1 MPVVEIHLI
10 EGYSDAEK
18 ERLGHALTA
27 AVQTVVPAP
36 PDAIIVMMHDLPASD
51 YMRGATRRTPAP
63 ALPDPQ
69 RVVRAY
75 LNAMEAR
82 ELDQARGYL
91 TDDFVM
97 TFPTGR
103 RMTDLADLIDWS
115 SGRYRFVTK
124 SYERFDTA
132 ATLDG
137 PVVYCFGTLR
147 GEWPD
152 GTPFDGV
159 RFIDRFAL
167 RAGKLAVQDVWNDLE
182 AVRPRG

>member
-1 MPVVEIHLI
+1 MPIVEIHLL

-18 ERLGHALTA
+18 ERLGRSLTA

-36 PDAIIVMMHDLPASD
+36 PEAITVMMHEMQAAD

-63 ALPDPQ
+63 ALPDAEAT
-69 RVVRAY
+69 VRDF
-75 LNAMEAR
+75 LDTMEAR
-82 ELDQARGYL
+82 DLDKARTFL

-103 RMTDLADLIDWS
+103 RMADLSDLVEWS
-115 SGRYRFVTK
+115 ATRYRFVTK
-124 SYERFDTA
+124 TYDRFDTA

-152 GTPFDGV
+152 GTPFDNV

-167 RAGKLAVQDVWNDLE
+167 RDGKLAVQDVWNDLE